1 MIRSDTVMLWM
12 THQQPNTTE
21 QQQTKSIYKHMEG
34 EKKSQIKLYAAVFFQ
49 SVSESYY
56 QSGKSF
62 ALAHTP
68 IWCHPNPGK

>member
-1 MIRSDTVMLWM
+1 M

-34 EKKSQIKLYAAVFFQ
+34 KKSQIKLYAAMFFQ